1 MNPPISTSKLLQ
13 YRVELIFIITYIEL
27 DSIDNHSM
35 ISKINTAISENRIE
49 LLRQMEKEFDDKN
62 ERYFKDL
69 LAHDDIVIR
78 TRCVCILADLG
89 GKTAIE
95 HISQVLAND
104 KDALVR
110 HEAAFS
116 LGQLGFTNAIDALSK
131 AVESD
136 PSFFV
141 RHEAAVALGVIGS
154 EKARTC
160 LNKALKD
167 ESEEVRESAIIAL
180 ANLDYI
186 STTMKRNNRFTRM
199 TGG

>member
-1 MNPPISTSKLLQ
+1 
-13 YRVELIFIITYIEL
+13 
-27 DSIDNHSM
+27 M
-35 ISKINTAISENRIE
+35 ISEIGTTASQHRLE
-49 LLRQMEKEFDDKN
+49 LLRQMEKHFDDKN
-62 ERYFKDL
+62 EQYFKDL
-69 LAHDDIVIR
+69 LAHDDVVIR
-78 TRCVCILADLG
+78 TRCICILADLG
-89 GKTAIE
+89 GKDAIE

-104 KDALVR
+104 KNALIR

-116 LGQLGFTNAIDALSK
+116 LGQLGFTSAVDVLSK

-154 EKARTC
+154 EKARTS

-167 ESEEVRESAIIAL
+167 ENEEVRESATIAL

-186 STTMKRNNRFTRM
+186 STMKRNNQFTKM